1 MRLPEGISGP
11 FFFWVRTDATNVI
24 DEFAFE
30 LNNSN
35 FDAQPTT
42 VNLTPPPDLE
52 VVSVNLPATGQ
63 AGHGFTFTYTGTN
76 AGASRTP
83 NSSWTDEFY
92 LSSDN
97 QLGAGDTLLSSRFI
111 AFPGSPFAGIPSG
124 LEVDGVCSSTVAVT
138 LPNGL
143 SGPFFVIVAVDRANA
158 VFELDNVNNLEL
170 CALSIAIIPPDVR
183 VSAISGR
190 RRRRSRRCAHS
201 RVDRDQRRCR
211 RHDCRCLGGPGDR
224 FGQRRRRRWR

>member
-1 MRLPEGISGP
+1 MSADNQLDTTDRVLQRFERLRFFKEGGQFVSGLPPYTVTRSVRLPEGVSGP
-11 FFFWVRTDATNVI
+11 FFFFVRTDATNVI

-76 AGASRTP
+76 AGALRTP

-111 AFPGSPFAGIPSG
+111 AFPDLRSLGFLPDSKWMAF
-124 LEVDGVCSSTVAVT
+124 TVA
-138 LPNGL
+138 P
-143 SGPFFVIVAVDRANA
+143 S
-158 VFELDNVNNLEL
+158 
-170 CALSIAIIPPDVR
+170 
-183 VSAISGR
+183 
-190 RRRRSRRCAHS
+190 
-201 RVDRDQRRCR
+201 Q
-211 RHDCRCLGGPGDR
+211 
-224 FGQRRRRRWR
+224 